1 MKYSTKYSD
10 RVLTAARRYGFFLL
24 GEILEMKFSKT
35 YVDNVLASNFNDAR
49 DLFFLPLM
57 DIHFAHLIMLERT
70 GIMSTED
77 AREIASGL
85 LKITEESVASV
96 EFDGTYE
103 DLFFYLEY
111 LLENGCDKNTAGK
124 LHTARSRN
132 DIDVTMYRIKWRE
145 ELLETIEAFSA
156 LRSVLVDVSDREKST
171 ILPLHTHTQPA
182 QPSTV
187 AHYFL
192 GVVEHLERDHQ
203 RLVSAWDTMNLCPM
217 GACAITGTGFPIDR
231 ELTSALLGF
240 DRATGNTYASIASQD
255 YLLEALGA
263 LLIAQT
269 NLSKV
274 IQDLLLWSMKEFDY
288 FRLQDGFV
296 QPSSIMPQKRNPVS
310 LEHSRAI
317 NSRALGNTLAVFQM
331 LHNTPFGD
339 IVDMEDDMQP
349 VVARVFDDT
358 RRPIRMIAGALDS
371 AEFNRASLMEK
382 AGENWITITEMAD
395 TLVRDEG
402 ISFRQGHAIVRMVV
416 QSQLSD
422 PDRSLLSA
430 LQSASRKTL
439 GRAVTWDKK
448 YLDKV
453 LSPQNFI
460 DVRQTH
466 GGPAEKISEAAAE
479 AARETLKSD
488 RDWTE
493 KRKKVLGT
501 YRPRLRNIAG
511 KL

>member
-1 MKYSTKYSD
+1 
-10 RVLTAARRYGFFLL
+10 
-24 GEILEMKFSKT
+24 MKFSKT
-35 YVDNVLASNFNDAR
+35 YIDNVLSSNFNDAR

-70 GIMSTED
+70 GILKTED
-77 AREIASGL
+77 AKEIASGL
-85 LKITEESVASV
+85 LKINESSVASV
-96 EFDGTYE
+96 EFDGSYE
-103 DLFFYLEY
+103 DLFFYVEY
-111 LLENGCDKNTAGK
+111 LLENNCDRNTAGK

-145 ELLETIEAFSA
+145 ELLETIDALLS
-156 LRSVLVDVSDREKST
+156 LRSVLIDVSDREKST

-187 AHYFL
+187 AHYLL
-192 GVVEHLERDHQ
+192 GIVEHLERDQ
-203 RLVSAWDTMNLCPM
+203 RRLASAWETMNLCPM
-217 GACAITGTGFPIDR
+217 GACAITGTGFAIDR

-240 DRATGNTYASIASQD
+240 ERATGNTYGSIGSQD

-263 LLIAQT
+263 LLVVQT

-317 NSRALGNTLAVFQM
+317 NSRALGNNLAVFQM

-358 RRPIRMIAGALDS
+358 RRPIRMIAGAMDS
-371 AEFNRASLMEK
+371 AEFNRVSLMEK
-382 AGENWITITEMAD
+382 ATENWITVTEMAD
-395 TLVRDEG
+395 TLVRDED
-402 ISFRQGHAIVRMVV
+402 ISFRQAHIIVRDVV
-416 QSQLSD
+416 QAQMSD
-422 PDRSLLSA
+422 PDACLLSS
-430 LQSASRKTL
+430 LQTASRKTL

-460 DVRQTH
+460 DVRRTQ
-466 GGPAEKISEAAAE
+466 GGPAERISVEAVKTARKILA
-479 AARETLKSD
+479 SD
-488 RDWTE
+488 QAWVE
-493 KRKKVLGT
+493 KRKKGLDT
-501 YRPRLRNIAG
+501 YRPRLRELAG

>member
-1 MKYSTKYSD
+1 MTP
-10 RVLTAARRYGFFLL
+10 AIF
-24 GEILEMKFSKT
+24 
-35 YVDNVLASNFNDAR
+35 
-49 DLFFLPLM
+49 FFLPLM

-70 GIMSTED
+70 GILKTED

-85 LKITEESVASV
+85 LKINENSVASV
-96 EFDGTYE
+96 EFDGSYE
-103 DLFFYLEY
+103 DLFFYVEY
-111 LLENGCDKNTAGK
+111 LLENNCDKNTAGK

-145 ELLETIEAFSA
+145 ELLETIEALSS
-156 LRSVLVDVSDREKST
+156 LRSVLIEVSDREKAT

-187 AHYFL
+187 AHYLL
-192 GVVEHLERDHQ
+192 GIVEHLERDHK
-203 RLVSAWDTMNLCPM
+203 RLVGAWDTMNLCPM
-217 GACAITGTGFPIDR
+217 GACAITGTGFAIDR

-240 DRATGNTYASIASQD
+240 DRATGNTYASIGSQD
-255 YLLEALGA
+255 YLLETLGS
-263 LLIAQT
+263 LLVVQT

-358 RRPIRMIAGALDS
+358 RRPIRMIAGAMDS
-371 AEFNRASLMEK
+371 AEFNRVRLMEK

-402 ISFRQGHAIVRMVV
+402 ISFRQAHTIVREVI
-416 QSQLSD
+416 QSQMLD
-422 PDRSLLSA
+422 LDRDLLASLQA
-430 LQSASRKTL
+430 ASRKTL
-439 GRAVTWDKK
+439 GRAVSWDNK

-453 LSPQNFI
+453 LSPQNFV
-460 DVRQTH
+460 DVRQTPGRAGRKDFRSSRESCPEDPFRGPGLDRKTGKRPQNLPSQAQGT
-466 GGPAEKISEAAAE
+466 GGEIVKRVTQRRGGA
-479 AARETLKSD
+479 ETL
-488 RDWTE
+488 
-493 KRKKVLGT
+493 
-501 YRPRLRNIAG
+501 
-511 KL
+511 

>member
-1 MKYSTKYSD
+1 
-10 RVLTAARRYGFFLL
+10 
-24 GEILEMKFSKT
+24 MKFSKT
-35 YVDNVLASNFNDAR
+35 YVDNVLAENFDDAR

-70 GIMSTED
+70 GIVKNED

-85 LKITEESVASV
+85 LKIGEESLSGV
-96 EFDGTYE
+96 EFDGTFE
-103 DLFFYLEY
+103 DLFFYVEG
-111 LLENGCDKNTAGK
+111 LLEKECDPNIAGK

-145 ELLETIEAFSA
+145 ELLETIEALA
-156 LRSVLVDVSDREKST
+156 ELRSVLVDICEREKMT

-192 GVVEHLERDHQ
+192 AVVEHLERDHR
-203 RLVSAWDTMNLCPM
+203 RLAKAWENMNLCPM

-240 DRATGNTYASIASQD
+240 DRATGNTYGSIGSQD
-255 YLLEALGA
+255 YLLEALGS
-263 LLIAQT
+263 LLVSQT

-310 LEHSRAI
+310 LEHSRAL
-317 NSRALGNTLAVFQM
+317 NSRAIGNTLAVFQM
-331 LHNTPFGD
+331 LHNTPYGD

-358 RRPIRMIAGALDS
+358 RRPVRMVAGAMDT
-371 AEFNRASLMEK
+371 AEFNRVKLMEK
-382 AGENWITITEMAD
+382 AGQNEITVTEMAD

-402 ISFRQGHAIVRMVV
+402 ISFRQAHSIVREVV
-416 QSQLSD
+416 QARMIDPSAGLLEALKESSQ
-422 PDRSLLSA
+422 RI
-430 LQSASRKTL
+430 L
-439 GRAVTWDKK
+439 GRPVNWDQE
-448 YLDKV
+448 YLDRV
-453 LSPQNFI
+453 LSPQHFVE
-460 DVRQTH
+460 VRQTQ
-466 GGPAEKISEAAAE
+466 GGPAG
-479 AARETLKSD
+479 RVSD
-488 RDWTE
+488 LAVKDSRKRLESDLDWVA
-493 KRKKVLGT
+493 KRKKNLAS
-501 YRPRLRNIAG
+501 YRPRLR
-511 KL
+511 KLAERM

>member
-1 MKYSTKYSD
+1 
-10 RVLTAARRYGFFLL
+10 
-24 GEILEMKFSKT
+24 MKFSKI

-70 GIMSTED
+70 GILETGD

-85 LKITEESVASV
+85 LKINEDSVASV
-96 EFDGTYE
+96 DFDGSCE
-103 DLFFYLEY
+103 DLFFYVEY
-111 LLENGCDKNTAGK
+111 LLENNCDKNTAGK

-145 ELLETIEAFSA
+145 ELLETVEALLS
-156 LRSVLVDVSDREKST
+156 LRSVLTEVSDREKAT

-187 AHYFL
+187 AHYLL
-192 GVVEHLERDHQ
+192 GIVEHLERDHK
-203 RLVSAWDTMNLCPM
+203 RLVGAWDTMNLCPM
-217 GACAITGTGFPIDR
+217 GACAITGTGFTIDR

-240 DRATGNTYASIASQD
+240 DRATGNTYASIGSQD
-255 YLLEALGA
+255 YLLETLGA
-263 LLIAQT
+263 LLVAQT

-358 RRPIRMIAGALDS
+358 RRPIRMLAGAMDS
-371 AEFNRASLMEK
+371 AEFNRVRLMEK
-382 AGENWITITEMAD
+382 ACENWITVTEMAD

-402 ISFRQGHAIVRMVV
+402 ISFRQAHTIVREVI
-416 QSQLSD
+416 QSQILGMD
-422 PDRSLLSA
+422 LDLLSS
-430 LQSASRKTL
+430 LQTASRKTL
-439 GRAVTWDKK
+439 GRAVSWDKK

-453 LSPQNFI
+453 LSPQNFV
-460 DVRQTH
+460 DVRQTQ
-466 GGPAEKISEAAAE
+466 GGPAERISEATVK
-479 AARETLKSD
+479 AARKTLSAD
-488 RDWTE
+488 QSWAE
-493 KRKKVLGT
+493 KRKKGLKT
-501 YRPRLRNIAG
+501 YRPRLRELAK

>member
-1 MKYSTKYSD
+1 
-10 RVLTAARRYGFFLL
+10 
-24 GEILEMKFSKT
+24 
-35 YVDNVLASNFNDAR
+35 
-49 DLFFLPLM
+49 LFFLPLM

-70 GIMSTED
+70 GILNTAD

-85 LKITEESVASV
+85 LKITEDSVASV

-103 DLFFYLEY
+103 DLFFYVEY
-111 LLENGCDKNTAGK
+111 LLDNGCDKNTAGK

-145 ELLETIEAFSA
+145 ELLETIEAFSS
-156 LRSVLVDVSDREKST
+156 LRSVLIDVSDREKTT

-187 AHYFL
+187 AHYLL
-192 GVVEHLERDHQ
+192 GVVEHLERDHG
-203 RLVSAWDTMNLCPM
+203 RLVNAWDTMNFCPM
-217 GACAITGTGFPIDR
+217 GACAITGTGFQIDR

-240 DRATGNTYASIASQD
+240 DQATGNTYASIGSQD
-255 YLLEALGA
+255 YLLEALGS

-358 RRPIRMIAGALDS
+358 RRPVRMIAGALET
-371 AEFNRASLMEK
+371 AEFNRVKLMEK
-382 AGENWITITEMAD
+382 AGENWITVTEMAD
-395 TLVRDEG
+395 TLVRDED
-402 ISFRQGHAIVRMVV
+402 ISFRQAHTIVRMVV
-416 QSQLSD
+416 QSQMADSGTD
-422 PDRSLLSA
+422 LLSS
-430 LQSASRKTL
+430 LQAASRKTL
-439 GRAVTWDKK
+439 GKAVSWDKR

-460 DVRQTH
+460 DVRQTQ
-466 GGPAEKISEAAAE
+466 GGPGEKISEAAVK
-479 AARETLKSD
+479 AARETLAAD
-488 RDWTE
+488 QAWTQ
-493 KRKKVLGT
+493 KRKKGLDT
-501 YRPRLRNIAG
+501 YRPRLREIAG

>member
-1 MKYSTKYSD
+1 
-10 RVLTAARRYGFFLL
+10 
-24 GEILEMKFSKT
+24 MKFSKT
-35 YVDNVLASNFNDAR
+35 YVDNVLASNFDDAR

-70 GIMSTED
+70 GILKTDD
-77 AREIASGL
+77 ARKIAAGL
-85 LKITEESVASV
+85 LKITEKSVESV
-96 EFDGTYE
+96 EFDGTFE
-103 DLFFYLEY
+103 DLFFYVEH
-111 LLENGCDKNTAGK
+111 LLEEGCDKDIAGK

-156 LRSVLVDVSDREKST
+156 LRSVLIDISDREKT
-171 ILPLHTHTQPA
+171 TVMPLHTHTQPA

-192 GVVEHLERDHQ
+192 GIVEHLERDHR
-203 RLVSAWDTMNLCPM
+203 RLVKAWENMNKSPM

-240 DRATGNTYASIASQD
+240 DRATGNTYGSIGSQD

-263 LLIAQT
+263 LLTAQT

-274 IQDLLLWSMKEFDY
+274 IQDLLLWAMKEFDY
-288 FRLQDGFV
+288 ISLQDGFV

-310 LEHSRAI
+310 LEHSRAL

-331 LHNTPFGD
+331 LHNTPYGD

-358 RRPIRMIAGALDS
+358 RRPVRMVAGALDS
-371 AEFNRASLMEK
+371 AEFNRVNLMAK
-382 AGENWITITEMAD
+382 AGENWITVTEMAD

-402 ISFRQGHAIVRMVV
+402 ISFRKAHKIVGEVMKD
-416 QSQLSD
+416 QLSESD
-422 PDRSLLSA
+422 NSMLTSLEKVSE
-430 LQSASRKTL
+430 KIL
-439 GRAVTWDKK
+439 GKAVTWDEK
-448 YLDKV
+448 YLEKV
-453 LSPQNFI
+453 LSPQNFVDI
-460 DVRQTH
+460 RQTP
-466 GGPAEKISEAAAE
+466 GGPAEMISEAAV
-479 AARETLKSD
+479 
-488 RDWTE
+488 TE
-493 KRKKVLGT
+493 SRSSLTADKNWIGKKKKLLET
-501 YRPRLRNIAG
+501 YRPRLREIAG